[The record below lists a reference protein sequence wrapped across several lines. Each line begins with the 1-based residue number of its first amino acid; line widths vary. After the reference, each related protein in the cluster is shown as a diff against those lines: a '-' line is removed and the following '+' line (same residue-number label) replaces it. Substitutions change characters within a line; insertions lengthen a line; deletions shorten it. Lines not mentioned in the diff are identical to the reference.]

1 MTFQTP
7 LVLLALVALPVL
19 GAAYVL
25 SQRRRRAY
33 AVRFTNLAL
42 LGQVMGKGPGW
53 RRHLPAALFL
63 AGVAGLLLAMAG
75 PAALIS
81 VPRERASVVLAV
93 DVSGSME
100 ASDVQPTRLQAARQA
115 GRTLIDQL
123 PGGVR
128 VGLVSFNSAAT
139 VVAPLTR
146 DHGSVEAAL
155 DALRPNG
162 GTAIGDGLRLAVHLL
177 VQEEGQVG
185 AANRAP
191 AMIVLLTD
199 GSSNT
204 GIAPLDAAG
213 HAKEAGIP
221 VETVGIGQRGQ
232 TTVVRG
238 RPVDGVDETTL
249 QSIAD
254 ATGGHYF
261 YAAQADKLQGI
272 YGALGSRIGWRTET
286 VDLTMPAV
294 AIGTLVLLAAGLL
307 SLRWFRLLP

>member
-7 LVLLALVALPVL
+7 LVLLALLALPAL
-19 GAAYVL
+19 AAAYVL
-25 SQRRRRAY
+25 GQRRRRAY

-42 LGQVMGKGPGW
+42 LGHVMGKGPGW
-53 RRHLPAALFL
+53 RRHLPAGLFL
-63 AGVAGLLLAMAG
+63 AGLTGLLLAMAG

-100 ASDVQPTRLQAARQA
+100 ANDVQPSRLQAARQA
-115 GRTLIDQL
+115 ARTLIDQL

-128 VGLVSFNSAAT
+128 VGLVSFNSSAT

-146 DHGSVEAAL
+146 DHGSVDAAL
-155 DALRPNG
+155 DSLRPNG
-162 GTAIGDGLRLAVHLL
+162 GTAIGDGLRLAVQLL
-177 VQEEGQVG
+177 VQEEGQQG
-185 AANRAP
+185 ANRAP

-204 GIAPLDAAG
+204 GIAPLDAAAQ
-213 HAKEAGIP
+213 AKEAGIP

-232 TTVVRG
+232 TTLVRG

-249 QSIAD
+249 QGIAD

-261 YAAQADKLQGI
+261 YAAEAGRLQGI

-294 AIGTLVLLAAGLL
+294 ALGTLVLLGAGLL